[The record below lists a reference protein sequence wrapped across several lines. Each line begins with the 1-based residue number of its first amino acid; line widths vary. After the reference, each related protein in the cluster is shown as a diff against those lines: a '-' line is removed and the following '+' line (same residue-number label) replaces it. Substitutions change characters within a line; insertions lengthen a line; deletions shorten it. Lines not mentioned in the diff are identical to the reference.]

1 MTQKLQGGL
10 KWVWPKIRD
19 GEIKTRNLEGIN
31 SYSLTEK
38 KLSGVVDRKI
48 QTRKKIIFVRELWRN
63 EQIMPAPRRSPIQVL
78 PQPSVA

>member
-10 KWVWPKIRD
+10 KGVWPKIRD
-19 GEIKTRNLEGIN
+19 GESQTSNLEGIN

-48 QTRKKIIFVRELWRN
+48 FFYHN
-63 EQIMPAPRRSPIQVL
+63 QVEICWL
-78 PQPSVA
+78 EGLDTSVSGERLA